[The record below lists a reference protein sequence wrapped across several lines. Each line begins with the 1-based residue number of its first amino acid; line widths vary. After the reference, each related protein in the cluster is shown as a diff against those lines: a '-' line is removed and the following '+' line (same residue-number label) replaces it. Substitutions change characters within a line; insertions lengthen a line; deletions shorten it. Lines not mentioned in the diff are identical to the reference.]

1 MRGFRA
7 FRPNQKEDDLSSH
20 TSHRQYLKPSD
31 MTMIQRALTRVRVL
45 YELECHSEEESQ
57 VAAVLVGEFQRGNT
71 TEDGLV
77 AVFLGMS
84 EVSKH
89 ATRKMKM
96 RESLRRWENEGSF
109 PGAVMHEQATHSP
122 S

>member
-1 MRGFRA
+1 M
-7 FRPNQKEDDLSSH
+7 SSH
-20 TSHRQYLKPSD
+20 ISDRQYLKPSD
-31 MTMIQRALTRVRVL
+31 MTMIQSALARVRVL
-45 YELECHSEEESQ
+45 YELKCHSEEELQ

-84 EVSKH
+84 DVSKH

-96 RESLRRWENEGSF
+96 RISLQRWENESRALGS
-109 PGAVMHEQATHSP
+109 VIHEKICVHQTETLGH
-122 S
+122 

>member
-7 FRPNQKEDDLSSH
+7 FRPNHKEDDLSSH
-20 TSHRQYLKPSD
+20 ISHRQYLKPAD
-31 MTMIQRALTRVRVL
+31 MTMIERALARVRVL
-45 YELECHSEEESQ
+45 YELECHSEEEAQ
-57 VAAVLVGEFQRGNT
+57 VAAILVGEFQRGNT

-84 EVSKH
+84 DVSKH

-96 RESLRRWENEGSF
+96 RISLRRWESEGGF
-109 PGAVMHEQATHSP
+109 PNSVMHEQATHSP